1 MRRCVP
7 FWNSEENERGGGGQC
22 VQGGSSA
29 SFLTRR
35 WEAGDGKQFPEKED
49 DFVDKTISVHF

>member
-1 MRRCVP
+1 M
-7 FWNSEENERGGGGQC
+7 
-22 VQGGSSA
+22 QGGSSA